1 MTMFYSKSLLAS
13 LMLVASAT
21 AFRAPENPVD
31 VKVPVLK
38 APTTKT
44 LPVST
49 VAPLPP
55 IVEEDD
61 DVISNERLLQVGK
74 TIAAQRFVKSRHAT
88 ERKQWGVDK
97 EHADEDLAD
106 VEYWFDSRIHTFGNT
121 GFLGALH
128 AAMAPISTKVID
140 MVAYDGQDVRAQVAK
155 QLSKSVRSSQAKVL
169 DMCCGVGIS
178 TRALREA
185 FPESPMVVG
194 VDTSP
199 EMITM
204 ANFLTN
210 HLGFF
215 KPIAKFFAQLKQ
227 IRFSKDARATERK
240 FCRPHFSMGNAEQT
254 ELPGQS
260 FDLVTIMYAFH
271 EAPKEGRDRILREA
285 YRVLQ
290 PGGTL
295 DVVDISTSY
304 TPSDTMLA
312 GEPYVL
318 EYQKNIHR
326 QLKSMRGFTKVKYE
340 DVVPNHVGMWTLKRS
355 TLEL

>member
-1 MTMFYSKSLLAS
+1 
-13 LMLVASAT
+13 MLVASAA
-21 AFRAPENPVD
+21 AFRAPENPAAI
-31 VKVPVLK
+31 KAPVL
-38 APTTKT
+38 TKT
-44 LPVST
+44 PTVVTAPVF
-49 VAPLPP
+49 
-55 IVEEDD
+55 EEEYG
-61 DVISNERLLQVGK
+61 VISNEKLAQVGK
-74 TIAAQRFVKSRHAT
+74 DLASQRFVRSRHAT
-88 ERKQWGVDK
+88 ERKQWGVDN
-97 EHADEDLAD
+97 DEDASD

-128 AAMAPISTKVID
+128 AAMAPLSTKVID
-140 MVAYDGQDVRAQVAK
+140 MVAYAGHDVRAEVAK
-155 QLSKSVRSSQAKVL
+155 QLSKTVRSSKANVL

-185 FPESPMVVG
+185 FPESEMVVG
-194 VDTSP
+194 MDTSP

-227 IRFSKDARATERK
+227 IRFSNKAFKNTRT
-240 FCRPHFSMGNAEQT
+240 FCRPTFSMGNAEQT
-254 ELPGQS
+254 EMPEHS

-271 EAPKEGRDRILREA
+271 EAPKEGRDRILQEA
-285 YRVLQ
+285 YRILQ

-295 DVVDISTSY
+295 AVVDISTDY

-326 QLKSMRGFTKVKYE
+326 QLKSMRGFSKVRYE
-340 DVVPNHVGMWTLKRS
+340 DIVPNHVGMWTLKRS

>member
-1 MTMFYSKSLLAS
+1 MTIYKSLVAS
-13 LMLVASAT
+13 LMLVASTT

-31 VKVPVLK
+31 IKVPVIK
-38 APTTKT
+38 SSTTKT
-44 LPVST
+44 MPV
-49 VAPLPP
+49 VAAPTPAT
-55 IVEEDD
+55 ED
-61 DVISNERLLQVGK
+61 DVISHERLREVGK
-74 TIAAQRFVKSRHAT
+74 AIASQRFVKSRHAT
-88 ERKQWGVDK
+88 ERKQWGVDN
-97 EHADEDLAD
+97 EQIEDLAD

-128 AAMAPISTKVID
+128 AAMAPLSTKVID

-155 QLSKSVRSSQAKVL
+155 ALSESVRTSKAKVL

-185 FPESPMVVG
+185 FPESAMVVG

-215 KPIAKFFAQLKQ
+215 KPIAKFFAELKQ
-227 IRFSKDARATERK
+227 VRFSKKSLATERT
-240 FCRPHFSMGNAEQT
+240 FCRPLFSTGNAEQT

-271 EAPKEGRDRILREA
+271 EAPKEGRDRILQEA

-295 DVVDISTSY
+295 AVVDISTDY

-318 EYQKNIHR
+318 EYQKNIHQ
-326 QLKSMRGFTKVKYE
+326 QLKSMRGFSKVKYH
-340 DVVPNHVGMWTLKRS
+340 DIVPNHVGMWILKRS
-355 TLEL
+355 SLEL

>member
-1 MTMFYSKSLLAS
+1 MYKSIITTLL
-13 LMLVASAT
+13 LVASTT

-31 VKVPVLK
+31 IKVPTLK
-38 APTTKT
+38 SPTTTAKT
-44 LPVST
+44 MPISI

-55 IVEEDD
+55 IIEDD
-61 DVISNERLLQVGK
+61 LISNQMLQQVGK
-74 TIAAQRFVKSRHAT
+74 TLAAQRFVKSRHAT
-88 ERKQWGVDK
+88 ERKQWGIDN
-97 EHADEDLAD
+97 EHVDEDLQD

-140 MVAYDGQDVRAQVAK
+140 MVAYDGQDVRAQVAQ
-155 QLSKSVRSSQAKVL
+155 QLSASVRSSKAKVL

-204 ANFLTN
+204 ANFLTS

-215 KPIAKFFAQLKQ
+215 KPIAKFFAELKR
-227 IRFSKDARATERK
+227 IRFSNKPRATERK
-240 FCRPHFSMGNAEQT
+240 FCRPHFSMSNAEQT

-271 EAPKEGRDRILREA
+271 EAPKEGRDRILQEA
-285 YRVLQ
+285 YRAVL
-290 PGGTL
+290 L
-295 DVVDISTSY
+295 
-304 TPSDTMLA
+304 
-312 GEPYVL
+312 
-318 EYQKNIHR
+318 R
-326 QLKSMRGFTKVKYE
+326 
-340 DVVPNHVGMWTLKRS
+340 
-355 TLEL
+355 